1 MKDEPAPL
9 APAPALPR
17 WALPLLLALFAGG
30 LLCIMPSLRAYYFG
44 DEHFYT
50 DSALQMHQTGRILA
64 PTFADGSLRFNKP
77 VLSYWMILASFRLFG
92 ISVLTSRLPSLIAG
106 LLILL
111 LTRKLATRLFRS
123 EPAGWLAVLILAC
136 NLNFMTACMRAT
148 PDIFLCLFS
157 LIALTGFSNLLLG
170 EPRKSDAW
178 IGYLG
183 AGLAVAS
190 KGLLGLLL
198 LAFVWL
204 FAAARPDRAARLR
217 ALWRPLPML
226 AGLALALGWF
236 VAVYLTYGDPALQGF
251 FHDQVG
257 DRVSR
262 SAGPILANLFLYSA
276 GLLLPFFPWSLLLAG
291 ALCLERGRLA
301 GVWRGRLPAFALI
314 LVWYGLLLVVFS
326 SANTTRI
333 RYILP
338 AFPLL
343 AAGAAALLV
352 DALNLPSLARLTRRT
367 VCGIAWF
374 AILAGVLFA
383 LAALDL
389 AEPRFGAAAA
399 VLFLLAAGL
408 GLTLRAPGPATP
420 PAWLA
425 PLACFVI
432 LVDIHALVRPIFTAT
447 PAYAMES
454 VLRQT
459 GAARARYPLRPDT
472 PSRNDWHREK
482 YASQIRLLSG
492 GRITI
497 VRKPLETCLAPD
509 RTWPVLCAE
518 QDLALFPKALK
529 KALPAGF
536 IQRGDIG
543 LAELGTVLRAA
554 DRQAAIRALYEPCY
568 IVFPKKIKPAKA
580 PPAP

>member
-1 MKDEPAPL
+1 MKDEPASI
-9 APAPALPR
+9 AAPALPR
-17 WALPLLLALFAGG
+17 WALPLLLAIFAGG
-30 LLCIMPSLRAYYFG
+30 LLAIMPSFRAYYFG

-50 DSALQMHQTGRILA
+50 DSAIQMHQTGRILA

-92 ISVLTSRLPSLIAG
+92 ISVLSSRLPSLVAG

-111 LTRKLATRLFRS
+111 LTRKLAARLFRS
-123 EPAGWLAVLILAC
+123 ETTGWLAVLILAC

-198 LAFVWL
+198 LAFVFL
-204 FAAARPDRAARLR
+204 FAALRSDRATRLR

-226 AGLALALGWF
+226 ACLALALGWF
-236 VAVYLTYGDPALQGF
+236 VAVYLKYGDLALQGF
-251 FHDQVG
+251 LHDQVG
-257 DRVSR
+257 DRVSQ
-262 SAGPILANLFLYSA
+262 SAGPILNNLFLYSG

-291 ALCLERGRLA
+291 ALCLERNRLA
-301 GVWRGRLPAFALI
+301 AAWRGRLPAFVFI
-314 LVWYGLLLVVFS
+314 LAWYGLLLAVFS
-326 SANTTRI
+326 AANTTRI

-343 AAGAAALLV
+343 SAGAAALLV
-352 DALNLPSLARLTRRT
+352 DALRLPSLARLSRRIAG
-367 VCGIAWF
+367 GIALF
-374 AILAGVLFA
+374 ALLAGALFT

-389 AEPRFGAAAA
+389 EAPLFATAAA

-408 GLTLRAPGPATP
+408 GLALRAPAATP
-420 PAWLA
+420 PPWLA

-432 LVDIHALVRPIFTAT
+432 LVALHAIVRPIFTAT
-447 PAYAMES
+447 PAYAMER

-459 GAARARYPLRPDT
+459 GAAHTLYPLRPET

-497 VRKPLETCLAPD
+497 VRKPLEKCLAPD

-518 QDLALFPKALK
+518 QDLALYPKARK
-529 KALPAGF
+529 KAIPAGF

-543 LAELGTVLRAA
+543 LAELGSVLRAA

-568 IVFPKKIKPAKA
+568 IVFPKKIKPART